1 MLCAAE
7 QDRPDVAVR
16 RDLWRAERLGIPV
29 RRLVFIDETSA
40 STRMARLRGRSERGK
55 RLIAKVPH
63 GHWKT
68 TTFVAALRSDGLTA
82 PVVVDGAMTGEIFLS
97 YVRNQLVPTLHPGD
111 IVVMDNLAAH
121 KVAGVREAIESAGA
135 TVAYLPPYSPDFNP
149 IELLF
154 SKLKSLLR
162 RDAARTVQELWDL
175 LGKLVPVF
183 TPQECTRYFKHCGY
197 ANAATVL

>member
-7 QDRPDVAVR
+7 QDRPDVAER

-82 PVVVDGAMTGEIFLS
+82 PVVVDGAMNGEIFLS
-97 YVRNQLVPTLHPGD
+97 YVRTQLIPALQPGD
-111 IVVMDNLAAH
+111 VVVMDNLAAH

-135 TVAYLPPYSPDFNP
+135 TVVYLPPYSPDFNP

-175 LGKLVPVF
+175 LAKLVPIF
-183 TPQECTRYFKHCGY
+183 TPEECTRYFKHCGY
-197 ANAATVL
+197 RNAAMTL

>member
-1 MLCAAE
+1 VLCAAE
-7 QDRPDVAVR
+7 QDRPDVAER

-82 PVVVDGAMTGEIFLS
+82 PVVVDGAMNGEIFLS
-97 YVRNQLVPTLHPGD
+97 YVRTQLIPALQPGD
-111 IVVMDNLAAH
+111 VVVMDNLAAH

-135 TVAYLPPYSPDFNP
+135 TVVYLPPYSPDFNP

-175 LGKLVPVF
+175 LAKLVPIF
-183 TPQECTRYFKHCGY
+183 TPEECTRYFKHCGY
-197 ANAATVL
+197 RNAATTL

>member
-1 MLCAAE
+1 VLCAAE
-7 QDRPDVAVR
+7 QDRPDVAER

-97 YVRNQLVPTLHPGD
+97 YVRTQLIPALQPGD
-111 IVVMDNLAAH
+111 VVVMDNLAAH

-135 TVAYLPPYSPDFNP
+135 TVVYLPPYSPDFNP

-175 LGKLVPVF
+175 LAKLVPIF
-183 TPQECTRYFKHCGY
+183 TPEECTRYFKHCGY
-197 ANAATVL
+197 RNAATTL

>member
-16 RDLWRAERLGIPV
+16 RDLWRAEQLGIPV

-82 PVVVDGAMTGEIFLS
+82 PMVVDGAITGEIFLS
-97 YVRNQLVPTLHPGD
+97 YVRNQLVPTLRPGD

-121 KVAGVREAIESAGA
+121 KVTGVREAIESAGA
-135 TVAYLPPYSPDFNP
+135 NVAYLPPYSPDFNP

-162 RDAARTVQELWDL
+162 RDAARTVPELWDL
-175 LGKLVPVF
+175 LGRLVPVF
-183 TPQECTRYFKHCGY
+183 TPHECTNYFNHCGY
-197 ANAATVL
+197 QNAATTL

>member
-1 MLCAAE
+1 
-7 QDRPDVAVR
+7 
-16 RDLWRAERLGIPV
+16 
-29 RRLVFIDETSA
+29 
-40 STRMARLRGRSERGK
+40 MARLRGRSERGK

-97 YVRNQLVPTLHPGD
+97 YVRKELVPTLHPGD
-111 IVVMDNLAAH
+111 VVVMDNLAAH
-121 KVAGVREAIESAGA
+121 KVAGVRETIEAAGA

-183 TPQECTRYFKHCGY
+183 TPHECTRYFKHCGY
-197 ANAATVL
+197 RNGATAL

>member
-7 QDRPDVAVR
+7 QDRPDVAER

-82 PVVVDGAMTGEIFLS
+82 PVVVDGAMNGEIFLS
-97 YVRNQLVPTLHPGD
+97 YVRTQLIPALQPGD
-111 IVVMDNLAAH
+111 VVVMDNLAAH

-135 TVAYLPPYSPDFNP
+135 TVVYLPPYSPDFNP

-175 LGKLVPVF
+175 LAKLVPIF
-183 TPQECTRYFKHCGY
+183 TPEECTRYFKHCGY
-197 ANAATVL
+197 RNAATTL